1 MKGKGKSKN
10 MKSIYD
16 FFIFRA
22 IIIAFCV
29 LGTVPV
35 YAQSLVEECESLY
48 IKFLS
53 NRKGPDIE
61 KYEKAVVLGNEYL
74 GKCGDLKDQETV
86 KDYVTKQI
94 PKIEKTIKEILDP
107 FPDVNQFKNK
117 KDYAFAIGKR
127 IVRENSDGDI
137 DISLILAS
145 IGFDNATANPPND
158 EYNEDAI
165 TFAKIALQSLNKNI
179 SSGTGNYGAFGY
191 IYKTKECPDGKLN
204 ATGWMNY
211 IIGYIMFVR
220 QKQIYESL
228 PYLYQATQIGCETK
242 NIAEI
247 YRLIGNYYV
256 EEFKKLNNSHS
267 ENKAL
272 QGGYANRML
281 DAYARAYNATPQSQ
295 ELLKTVAL
303 SRVRA
308 IYNNDKKGLN
318 EYLKSVADTPFIDPT
333 TPVSPLPKNEQ

>member
-1 MKGKGKSKN
+1 

-256 EEFKKLNNSHS
+256 EEFKKLN
-267 ENKAL
+267 
-272 QGGYANRML
+272 
-281 DAYARAYNATPQSQ
+281 
-295 ELLKTVAL
+295 
-303 SRVRA
+303 
-308 IYNNDKKGLN
+308 
-318 EYLKSVADTPFIDPT
+318 
-333 TPVSPLPKNEQ
+333 